1 MPDTQP
7 QPASGSKDFFHSVL
21 WSWLGV
27 MFSLVAGL
35 LLSPYVIHHLGD
47 ERYGI
52 WALVFSLVD
61 YYSRVDF
68 GFRSAV
74 VKYVAHFRATGEMD
88 RLETLISTG
97 LVYFSIAA
105 IAVAA
110 ASLVIAQNVT
120 RWFNVPDRKST
131 RLNSSHRC
139 I

>member
-1 MPDTQP
+1 MPATQP
-7 QPASGSKDFFHSVL
+7 QPAPGAKYFFHSVL

-27 MFSLVAGL
+27 LFSLVSGL
-35 LLSPYVIHHLGD
+35 FLSPYVIHHLGD

-61 YYSRVDF
+61 YYGLVDF

-74 VKYVAHFRATGEMD
+74 VKYAAHFRATGEMD

-97 LVYFSIAA
+97 LAYFSIAA

-110 ASLVIAQNVT
+110 VSFAIATNVT
-120 RWFNVPDRKST
+120 RWFNVLPRDADA
-131 RLNSSHRC
+131 
-139 I
+139 